1 VFGCAQPVALSAV
14 DHGSSAAIGASPQ
27 TGTEPIVSTRSA
39 SFDLPPNSSSV
50 PAARHIVLELLHA
63 WRAPQDHDDAALL
76 VTELVANVV
85 DHVGGE
91 ASLTLELVGAE
102 SWLRIGVIDGSAIP
116 PVVQELSQDRP
127 RGRGL
132 LMVQA
137 IAERWGFEEH
147 HGGKRVWF
155 ELGPSGRWA

>member
-1 VFGCAQPVALSAV
+1 MSRLT
-14 DHGSSAAIGASPQ
+14 AS
-27 TGTEPIVSTRSA
+27 I
-39 SFDLPPNSSSV
+39 DLPPTAPSIQAS
-50 PAARHIVLELLHA
+50 RHVVLELLRA
-63 WRAPQDHDDAALL
+63 WGTPHDRDDAALL

-91 ASLTLELVGAE
+91 AVLTLELTAAE
-102 SWLRIGVIDGSAIP
+102 GRLRIGVLDGSSVP

-137 IAERWGFEEH
+137 IADRWGSEDH
-147 HGGKRVWF
+147 QGGKRVWF
-155 ELGPSGRWA
+155 ELWPAGAEESPG